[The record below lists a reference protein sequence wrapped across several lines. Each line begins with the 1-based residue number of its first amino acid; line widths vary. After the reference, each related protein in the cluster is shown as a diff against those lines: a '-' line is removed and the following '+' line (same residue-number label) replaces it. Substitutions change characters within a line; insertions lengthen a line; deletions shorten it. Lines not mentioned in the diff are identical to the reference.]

1 MCGGIHEYEAVVAG
15 ERGGI
20 CRGGS
25 AGISDPRRTPVG
37 RVPAD
42 GFGVAVGSRDAEDDV
57 DILGRDAGIRTI
69 LRADLREGLRERQA
83 WLGAGVSLRPVCGSH
98 VVRDAQLRL
107 GPESADSPPA
117 SVSFAPWHS

>member
-1 MCGGIHEYEAVVAG
+1 MCGGTHEYEAVVAG

-42 GFGVAVGSRDAEDDV
+42 GFGVAVASRDAEDDV
-57 DILGRDAGIRTI
+57 DLLGRDARIRAI
-69 LRADLREGLRERQA
+69 LLFDLREGLLERQA
-83 WLGAGVSLRPVCGSH
+83 GPGAGGSLRSLSRSH
-98 VVRDAQLRL
+98 AVPAAQLRL
-107 GPESADSPPA
+107 VRD
-117 SVSFAPWHS
+117 